1 MRTLLKWSLRLLALF
16 VLAFAGLL
24 AFSTLT
30 DYRPAPE
37 SEEQLVLNGKA
48 AKIEGDTFTALI
60 WNIGYAGLGSAM
72 DFFNDGGKMVRPNEE
87 QNIRFLEGI
96 SAFIVA
102 YRDSVDFVLLQ
113 EVDKDSKRSYYTN
126 QQERIA
132 AALPGFA
139 SCFALNYD
147 VKFVPVPFAFPYT
160 PYGRTYGGL
169 VSYSRFEPQASLR
182 LQYPG
187 GFNWPT
193 RLYMLDR
200 CALEQ
205 KFKLPN
211 GKDLLIVNTHNTAY
225 DATGEIKKQE
235 LEYLKKRYEAESKKG
250 NYVLIGGDWNQVP
263 PGLSSTHFNA
273 KMPEGYTPQAV
284 TAEQFPNGFGVSYD
298 RNTPTNRSNDK
309 PYKAGETYT
318 TLIDYFVH
326 SPNVEVVEVRGIDL
340 QFKHSDHQPVVLKF
354 CLKP

>member
-1 MRTLLKWSLRLLALF
+1 MALF

-30 DYRPAPE
+30 DYQPEPE

-48 AKIEGDTFTALI
+48 TKIEDDTFTALI
-60 WNIGYAGLGSAM
+60 WNIGYAGLGAEV

-87 QNIRFLEGI
+87 QNNRFLEGI
-96 SAFIVA
+96 SALITE

-132 AALPGFA
+132 SALPGFA

-187 GFNWPT
+187 GFDWPT

-211 GKDLLIVNTHNTAY
+211 GKDLL
-225 DATGEIKKQE
+225 
-235 LEYLKKRYEAESKKG
+235 
-250 NYVLIGGDWNQVP
+250 
-263 PGLSSTHFNA
+263 
-273 KMPEGYTPQAV
+273 
-284 TAEQFPNGFGVSYD
+284 D
-298 RNTPTNRSNDK
+298 RKS
-309 PYKAGETYT
+309 
-318 TLIDYFVH
+318 
-326 SPNVEVVEVRGIDL
+326 VV
-340 QFKHSDHQPVVLKF
+340 
-354 CLKP
+354 

>member
-1 MRTLLKWSLRLLALF
+1 MALF

-30 DYRPAPE
+30 DYQPEPE

-48 AKIEGDTFTALI
+48 TKIEDDTFTALI
-60 WNIGYAGLGSAM
+60 WNIGYAGLGAEV

-87 QNIRFLEGI
+87 QNNRFLEGI
-96 SAFIVA
+96 SAFIAA

-113 EVDKDSKRSYYTN
+113 EVDKQSKRSYYTN

-132 AALPGFA
+132 SALPGFA

-169 VSYSRFEPQASLR
+169 VSYSRFEPEASMR

-187 GFNWPT
+187 GFDWPT

-205 KFKLPN
+205 KFKLPG
-211 GKDLLIVNTHNTAY
+211 GKELLIVNTHNTAY

-284 TAEQFPNGFGVSYD
+284 TAAQFPAGFGVSYD
-298 RNTPTNRSNDK
+298 TKIPTNRSNDK
-309 PYKAGETYT
+309 PFKTGETYI

-326 SPNVEVVEVRGIDL
+326 SPNVEVVSVSGIDL